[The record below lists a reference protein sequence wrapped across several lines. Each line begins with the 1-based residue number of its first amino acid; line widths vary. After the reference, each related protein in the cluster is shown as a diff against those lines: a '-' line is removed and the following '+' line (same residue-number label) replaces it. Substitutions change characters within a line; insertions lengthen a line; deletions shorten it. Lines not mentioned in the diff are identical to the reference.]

1 MKCFMLIMALAI
13 DIVSPDGTCVSTN
26 SYISTNS
33 QCFSSTVTNSYINNS
48 QLDATTCTN
57 SQYNGAHV
65 MISTTTNCNINNSQL
80 FRTTCTNSQY
90 SGVYITSSTTTNTH
104 ISGPGCSIST
114 CTINGGIASPSACCR
129 ITGCILSAIM

>member
-57 SQYNGAHV
+57 SQYNGAHRNTLRLNQGSLEGV
-65 MISTTTNCNINNSQL
+65 QIWETCDKPSAPNQSTIEKNHGTTTCSLVSISSAVHTTFNDYFTYCVKNAGVSQL
-80 FRTTCTNSQY
+80 
-90 SGVYITSSTTTNTH
+90 V
-104 ISGPGCSIST
+104 PV
-114 CTINGGIASPSACCR
+114 PS
-129 ITGCILSAIM
+129 